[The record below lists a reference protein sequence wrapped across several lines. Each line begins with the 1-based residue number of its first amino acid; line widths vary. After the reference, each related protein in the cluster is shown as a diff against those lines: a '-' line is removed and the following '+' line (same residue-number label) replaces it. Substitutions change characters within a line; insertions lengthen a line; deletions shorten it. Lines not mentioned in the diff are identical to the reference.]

1 MSKVPSHSH
10 RPPKLDTDFVRSSKE
25 CTIIDFLVRSRSI
38 YAYTGDSARTQDV
51 LPTYYMHNDTCLCNP
66 PSSAAASS
74 SSSPV
79 RTIPTVPICTT
90 NYELLLQLNI
100 NLHQRIFSTRPANPL
115 RLDARRKKE
124 HADWTGLPALALFV
138 PCRPLTAT
146 RSRSSVGASHKA
158 STWHAV
164 YARLT
169 KLVSGHCSRG
179 LSAQSSLASRRRF
192 RPATGD
198 SRSRPWP
205 RPLAPC
211 WLVSHRWGSVGVD
224 RPSNHTSPRLC
235 YKRSGSLSLPPP
247 LTRRLT
253 VKASSRL
260 PCISRQ

>member
-1 MSKVPSHSH
+1 MWIRSEALGPRHNMSKVPSHSH

-25 CTIIDFLVRSRSI
+25 YDHRFLWCDQDLYTPIPEILHALKMYCQRTTCTMTR
-38 YAYTGDSARTQDV
+38 A
-51 LPTYYMHNDTCLCNP
+51 LCNP

-74 SSSPV
+74 SSSSV

-169 KLVSGHCSRG
+169 KLVSGRCSRG
-179 LSAQSSLASRRRF
+179 LSAQSPLASRRRF

-211 WLVSHRWGSVGVD
+211 WLVSHRWGSG
-224 RPSNHTSPRLC
+224 
-235 YKRSGSLSLPPP
+235 
-247 LTRRLT
+247 RRGQT
-253 VKASSRL
+253 V
-260 PCISRQ
+260 

>member
-1 MSKVPSHSH
+1 MWIRSEALGPRHNMSKVPSHSH

-38 YAYTGDSARTQDV
+38 YAYTRDSARTQDV

-74 SSSPV
+74 SSSSV

-169 KLVSGHCSRG
+169 KLVSGRCSRG

-211 WLVSHRWGSVGVD
+211 WLVSHRWGSG
-224 RPSNHTSPRLC
+224 
-235 YKRSGSLSLPPP
+235 
-247 LTRRLT
+247 RRGQT
-253 VKASSRL
+253 V
-260 PCISRQ
+260 